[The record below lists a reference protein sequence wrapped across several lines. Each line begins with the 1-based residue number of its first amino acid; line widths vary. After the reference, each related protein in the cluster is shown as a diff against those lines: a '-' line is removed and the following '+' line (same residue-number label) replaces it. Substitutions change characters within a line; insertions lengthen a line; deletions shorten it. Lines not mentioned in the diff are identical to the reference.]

1 MPKTLLD
8 VDLNNARVP
17 QIHNRWHP
25 DIPAMASVNPGDTYR
40 CESID
45 WTGGQLEITNLQMTY
60 VTFN

>member
-8 VDLNNARVP
+8 VDLNNPRVP

-25 DIPAMASVNPGDTYR
+25 DIPAAASVNPGDTYR

-45 WTGGQLEITNLQMTY
+45 
-60 VTFN
+60 